1 MQDDEIDEVN
11 NEENLEEK
19 NAFVDGASNEN
30 AVSLDSE

>member
-19 NAFVDGASNEN
+19 DTFVDESSNEN
-30 AVSLDSE
+30 AVSLDSQ